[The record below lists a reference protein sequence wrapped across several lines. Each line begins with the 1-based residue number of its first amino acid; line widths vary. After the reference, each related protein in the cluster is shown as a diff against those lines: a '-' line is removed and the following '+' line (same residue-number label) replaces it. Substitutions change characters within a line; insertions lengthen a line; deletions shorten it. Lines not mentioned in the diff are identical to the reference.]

1 MKTLNRIIVAAIPA
15 AGFATAVSAAE
26 IKLGDLTIDTAWAR
40 PSIGKRGNSAA
51 YMTITN
57 KGGTAV
63 ATWRPLLSEITA
75 MADSHKVFDSAQIP
89 GEIIDLMVVNTDT
102 LEANPDFGKA
112 LTGAWYEIMATMSA
126 DDEAGK
132 AARTFMANASGTDLA
147 GYEAQL
153 DSTRMFYQ
161 PAEAVAFVN
170 SPALKDTMQK
180 VAEFSFQHG
189 LLGEG
194 APDAGFVGIET
205 PAGIY
210 GSDSNVTLRFIP
222 DYMAMAAEG
231 KL

>member
-1 MKTLNRIIVAAIPA
+1 
-15 AGFATAVSAAE
+15 
-26 IKLGDLTIDTAWAR
+26 
-40 PSIGKRGNSAA
+40 
-51 YMTITN
+51 
-57 KGGTAV
+57 
-63 ATWRPLLSEITA
+63 
-75 MADSHKVFDSAQIP
+75 
-89 GEIIDLMVVNTDT
+89 
-102 LEANPDFGKA
+102 
-112 LTGAWYEIMATMSA
+112 MSA